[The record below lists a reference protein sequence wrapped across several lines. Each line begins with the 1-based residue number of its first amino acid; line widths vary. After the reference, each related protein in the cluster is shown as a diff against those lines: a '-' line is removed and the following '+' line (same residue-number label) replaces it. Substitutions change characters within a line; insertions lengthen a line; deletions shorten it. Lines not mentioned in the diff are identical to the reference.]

1 MVLSDDVEGDIKAFT
16 DNIYNESARIKDEIT
31 SDFGDEFN
39 KVPQSNIESNLIE
52 KKLTF
57 DFVNISWKTYRAVS
71 IGLIF
76 ISIFFANFF
85 RLTLEKKITDP
96 DLLMIINILIL
107 FFILNLGIFLF
118 YKTYYEYIIS
128 KKGAN
133 GKSGKRGKQGL
144 QGENSVCDISKKKM
158 GTFQREKTTTKR
170 EIIEDEDNTVVEFDK
185 LESKKKRKWYS
196 IPKEH
201 ISNNRIGIN

>member
-1 MVLSDDVEGDIKAFT
+1 MVLSDVVEGDIKAFT

-31 SDFGDEFN
+31 SDFVNEFN

-52 KKLTF
+52 KKLAF
-57 DFVNISWKTYRAVS
+57 DFVNISWKTYRAIS

-76 ISIFFANFF
+76 VSIFFANYF
-85 RLTLEKKITDP
+85 RLTLEKRITDP
-96 DLLMIINILIL
+96 DLLMIINILIV

-128 KKGAN
+128 KKGSD

-144 QGENSVCDISKKKM
+144 QGENAVCDISKTKI
-158 GTFQREKTTTKR
+158 GTFQREKITNKR
-170 EIIEDEDNTVVEFDK
+170 EIIVEEDNTVIEFDK
-185 LESKKKRKWYS
+185 LEAKRARKWYS
-196 IPKEH
+196 IGQDK
-201 ISNNRIGIN
+201 ISNKIIGIK